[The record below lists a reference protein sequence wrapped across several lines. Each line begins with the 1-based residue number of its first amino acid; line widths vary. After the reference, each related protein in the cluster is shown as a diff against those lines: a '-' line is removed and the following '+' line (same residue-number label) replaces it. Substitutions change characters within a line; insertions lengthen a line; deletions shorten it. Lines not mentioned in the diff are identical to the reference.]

1 MIRPYALVLGL
12 PALAS
17 NLALGLA
24 LASTPSSAFAA
35 DDPPAAATPADQAEE
50 LAKAK
55 ARIAE
60 LEAEVAA
67 LKAQLAGGVPAASP
81 TSPPSPTGEARFA
94 SPAAI
99 FRTLSDDYTTSLAE
113 LLPTPGDPAE
123 TAIFRRELERWVASV
138 NRTYRHAVRWNCRL
152 ARTEAKGE
160 GMVATI
166 EPIDAATGAS
176 LGEPCSVA
184 LEPRIARRVASA
196 ARGRAGDDPW
206 ILTGTFVPEVRFQPD
221 RMQRGD
227 FDNPPLLGPGAAFL
241 WRLEVDSLVPGRRE
255 KPAEPAKPAAPNP

>member
-1 MIRPYALVLGL
+1 VIRPSALALGL

-17 NLALGLA
+17 ILALGLA

-35 DDPPAAATPADQAEE
+35 DDPPAAAPPVDQAEE

-67 LKAQLAGGVPAASP
+67 LKAQLAGGASAPSP
-81 TSPPSPTGEARFA
+81 TAPPPPTGEARFA

-99 FRTLSDDYTTSLAE
+99 FRTLSDDYTASLAE
-113 LLPTPGDPAE
+113 LLPAPGDPAE
-123 TAIFRRELERWVASV
+123 TAIFRRELERWVAGV
-138 NRTYRHAVRWNCRL
+138 NRSYRRAVRWNCRL
-152 ARTEAKGE
+152 ARTEPNGE

-166 EPIDAATGAS
+166 EPMDAATGES
-176 LGEPCSVA
+176 LGEPCLVA

-196 ARGRAGDDPW
+196 ARGRIGGDPW
-206 ILTGTFVPEVRFQPD
+206 ILTGTFVPEVRFQPG

-227 FDNPPLLGPGAAFL
+227 FDNPPLLGPGAEFL
-241 WRLEVDSLVPGRRE
+241 WRLEVASLVPGRRE
-255 KPAEPAKPAAPNP
+255 GPAEPAAPAAPNP